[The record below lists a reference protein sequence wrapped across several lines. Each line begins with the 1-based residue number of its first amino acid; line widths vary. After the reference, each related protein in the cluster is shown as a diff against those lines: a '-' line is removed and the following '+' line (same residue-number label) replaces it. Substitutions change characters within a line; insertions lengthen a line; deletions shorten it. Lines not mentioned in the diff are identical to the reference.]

1 MRRFIPGN
9 RGFTLIELML
19 VIAIAGVLASV
30 AAPGYLNYLQRA
42 RATQCSVDRGEAQ
55 NIIIQYYQTHPDTEI
70 TSLQQLI
77 NEGYLRSGFNC
88 PLGGEYVLI
97 PAKVA
102 GSQYPVIACSLHY
115 LPELIPAPTP
125 VPTPIPTP
133 EPTPVPAP
141 VPTPLP
147 TPKPTPV
154 PAPEPTPTP
163 QPKPKPLTSLG
174 SSFEEI
180 SKGMIDA
187 IEAYY
192 EKNGK
197 YPRTGAKTKYTDIGL
212 DPNEWQNAINGIIYT
227 PQGDRI
233 LAKPGEGYTFS
244 VTSESG
250 KQLTVSG
257 TSKIVYSMET
267 DQWYSSSIKKGNEVN
282 ISTLKVKQ
290 K

>member
-9 RGFTLIELML
+9 RGFTLLELLL
-19 VIAIAGVLASV
+19 VITIAGVLASV

-42 RATQCSVDRGEAQ
+42 RATQCHVDRGEAQ
-55 NIIIQYYQTHPDTEI
+55 NIIIQYYQSHSDTEI

-77 NEGYLRSGFNC
+77 DAGYLRSGFNC

-115 LPELIPAPTP
+115 LPELIPAESTPVPTPEPTPVPVPTPIPTP
-125 VPTPIPTP
+125 VPTPIPT
-133 EPTPVPAP
+133 
-141 VPTPLP
+141 
-147 TPKPTPV
+147 
-154 PAPEPTPTP
+154 
-163 QPKPKPLTSLG
+163 PKPLTSLG

-192 EKNGK
+192 GKNGK

-212 DPNEWQNAINGIIYT
+212 DPNEWKDAINGIIYT
-227 PQGDRI
+227 PQGDSI
-233 LAKPGEGYTFS
+233 SISPGSGYTLS
-244 VTSESG
+244 VTSASG
-250 KQLTVSG
+250 KQVTVSG
-257 TSKIVYSMET
+257 SKKIIYSMET
-267 DQWYSSSIKKGNEVN
+267 NQWYSSSIKKGNEVN
-282 ISTLKVKQ
+282 ISTLQVKQ

>member
-1 MRRFIPGN
+1 MRRYKQGSK
-9 RGFTLIELML
+9 GFTLIELML
-19 VIAIAGVLASV
+19 VIAMVGVLASI
-30 AAPGYLNYLQRA
+30 ALPSYLNYAQKA

-55 NIIIQYYQTHPDTEI
+55 NAIVQYYYDHPDTEI

-97 PAKVA
+97 PAKTA
-102 GSQYPVIACSLHY
+102 GSQYPVVACSLHY
-115 LPELIPAPTP
+115 LPASLLAESTPA
-125 VPTPIPTP
+125 PTP
-133 EPTPVPAP
+133 EPTPVP
-141 VPTPLP
+141 VPT
-147 TPKPTPV
+147 
-154 PAPEPTPTP
+154 PEPTPTP

-187 IEAYY
+187 IEAFY

-197 YPRTGAKTKYTDIGL
+197 YPRTGAKNRYTDIGL
-212 DPNEWQNAINGIIYT
+212 DPREWKDAINGIIYT

-233 LAKPGEGYTFS
+233 SISPGSGYTFS
-244 VTSESG
+244 VTSASG
-250 KQLTVSG
+250 KQVTVSG
-257 TSKIVYSMET
+257 SKNIIYSMET
-267 DQWYSSSIKKGNEVN
+267 KQWYSSSIKKGNEVN
-282 ISTLKVKQ
+282 ISTLQVKQ

>member
-1 MRRFIPGN
+1 MRRYIPGN

-30 AAPGYLNYLQRA
+30 AAPGYLNYMQRA

-55 NIIIQYYQTHPDTEI
+55 NIIVQYYQSHPDTEI

-115 LPELIPAPTP
+115 MPKVITESIPAPTPVPTPVPVPEPTP

-133 EPTPVPAP
+133 V
-141 VPTPLP
+141 P
-147 TPKPTPV
+147 TPKPT
-154 PAPEPTPTP
+154 
-163 QPKPKPLTSLG
+163 PKPLTSLG
-174 SSFEEI
+174 SNFEEI

-187 IEAYY
+187 IENYY

-212 DPNEWQNAINGIIYT
+212 DPNEWKDAINGVIYT

-244 VTSESG
+244 VTSVGG

-257 TSKIVYSMET
+257 TSSKIVYSMET

-282 ISTLKVKQ
+282 ISTLQVKQ

>member
-1 MRRFIPGN
+1 MKRYTKGN
-9 RGFTLIELML
+9 KGFTLIELML
-19 VIAIAGVLASV
+19 VVTIAGVLASI
-30 AAPGYLNYLQRA
+30 AMPSYLNYAQRA

-55 NIIIQYYQTHPDTEI
+55 NIIVQYYQSHPDTEI

-102 GSQYPVIACSLHY
+102 GSQYPIVACSLHY
-115 LPELIPAPTP
+115 LPELVPAESTP
-125 VPTPIPTP
+125 VPTPEPTP
-133 EPTPVPAP
+133 VPVPTPVPAP
-141 VPTPLP
+141 VPTP
-147 TPKPTPV
+147 TPV
-154 PAPEPTPTP
+154 PAPTPTP

-174 SSFEEI
+174 SNFEEI

-187 IEAYY
+187 IVAYY
-192 EKNGK
+192 KKNGK

-212 DPNEWQNAINGIIYT
+212 DPDEWKDAINGIIYT

-244 VTSESG
+244 VTSVSG
-250 KQLTVSG
+250 KQVTVSG
-257 TSKIVYSMET
+257 TSKIIYSMET

>member
-1 MRRFIPGN
+1 MKRYARGN
-9 RGFTLIELML
+9 KGFTLIELML
-19 VIAIAGVLASV
+19 VIAIAGVLASI
-30 AAPGYLNYLQRA
+30 AIPSYLNYAQRA

-55 NIIIQYYQTHPDTEI
+55 SIIVQYYQTHPDTEL

-77 NEGYLRSGFNC
+77 DGGYLRNGFNC
-88 PLGGEYVLI
+88 PLGGEYVLLS
-97 PAKVA
+97 AKLS

-115 LPELIPAPTP
+115 MPKVITESIPAPTP
-125 VPTPIPTP
+125 VPTPVPVP
-133 EPTPVPAP
+133 EPTPVPTP
-141 VPTPLP
+141 IPT
-147 TPKPTPV
+147 
-154 PAPEPTPTP
+154 
-163 QPKPKPLTSLG
+163 PKPLTSLG

-180 SKGMIDA
+180 SKGMINA

-197 YPRTGAKTKYTDIGL
+197 YPRTGSKTKYTDIGL
-212 DPNEWQNAINGIIYT
+212 DPNEWKDAINGIIYT

-244 VTSESG
+244 VTSVSG
-250 KQLTVSG
+250 KQVTVSG
-257 TSKIVYSMET
+257 TSKIVYSMAT

-282 ISTLKVKQ
+282 ISTLQVKQ